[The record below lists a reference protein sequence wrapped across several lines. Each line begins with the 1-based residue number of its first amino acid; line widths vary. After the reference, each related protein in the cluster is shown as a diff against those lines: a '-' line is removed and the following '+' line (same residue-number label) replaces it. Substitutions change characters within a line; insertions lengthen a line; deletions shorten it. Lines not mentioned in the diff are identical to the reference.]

1 MENIIIGCRRNKG
14 VITDEKTGKKTS
26 FDSISIYAAEFR
38 ELGGQGFQTSA
49 KGANVVKVRTNE
61 FYEVVGIKPK
71 LFLEK
76 FEEKFMFH
84 KVRVL
89 FEKNKFGREEVS
101 SVKISKKDCYTL
113 WQEEQ
118 DALAD
123 LDDEDEDELDDSD
136 EALEAAFADEEPE
149 SDFDELDNEEFD
161 VDTSTGEVKET
172 EPPAKKSG
180 ASKK

>member
-14 VITDEKTGKKTS
+14 VITDENTGKKTP
-26 FDSISIYAAEFR
+26 FDSISIYLADFR
-38 ELGGQGFQTSA
+38 ELDGKGFQTNA
-49 KGANVVKVRTNE
+49 KGGVVVKVRTHE
-61 FYEVVGIKPK
+61 FLDVVGIKPK
-71 LFLEK
+71 TFIEN

-84 KVRVL
+84 KCKVL
-89 FEKNKFGREEVS
+89 FEKNKFGRDVVS
-101 SVKISKKDCYTL
+101 SVKISKKDCYKL

-123 LDDEDEDELDDSD
+123 LDEDDEDELEDSD
-136 EALEAAFADEEPE
+136 EALDAAFADEEPA